1 MDITEPLSSDPV
13 PVILQSGM
21 YVSDW
26 MFYII
31 TLLLLFG
38 CSALFSASEVAFF
51 ALSPSEK
58 DELKADGTRRSKQT
72 LNLLDKPKDL
82 LATILI
88 ANNLVNVC
96 IIIISTG
103 FIDMLYPIHAEN
115 HTVRFLIEVIGITL
129 LLLLLG
135 EVAPKI
141 YASRNTK
148 FAARF
153 MAGPLTLLNALPPIS
168 WIRLFLVS
176 GTNLLKRRAGK
187 RGINL
192 SSDDLEQ
199 ALALTKEESTS
210 EEEHRILEGI
220 IKFGNTDV
228 KQIMCYRQE
237 AVAISNEL
245 TFPEVLEVI
254 LEAGYSRIPVYENSF
269 DNVIGILYIK
279 DLLPFLSDEKYN
291 WIQLIRKPYF
301 VPENKKIDDLLK
313 EFQGMKMHM
322 AIVVD
327 EYGGSNGLVTL
338 EDVLEEIVGDITDE
352 FDDDEIVYTKI
363 DDDTYL
369 FEGRTALV
377 DFYKVMNLD
386 GKEFETNKGEA
397 DTLGGFVTELAGRIL
412 RNNEYIRFDGLKLI
426 VESSD
431 KRRIKMIKAVIE
443 HE

>member
-21 YVSDW
+21 YFSDW

-51 ALSPSEK
+51 ALSPSDK

-103 FIDMLYPIHAEN
+103 FINMLYPIHTDN

-153 MAGPLTLLNALPPIS
+153 MAGPLTLLNVLPPIS

-199 ALALTKEESTS
+199 AL
-210 EEEHRILEGI
+210 
-220 IKFGNTDV
+220 
-228 KQIMCYRQE
+228 
-237 AVAISNEL
+237 
-245 TFPEVLEVI
+245 
-254 LEAGYSRIPVYENSF
+254 
-269 DNVIGILYIK
+269 
-279 DLLPFLSDEKYN
+279 
-291 WIQLIRKPYF
+291 
-301 VPENKKIDDLLK
+301 
-313 EFQGMKMHM
+313 
-322 AIVVD
+322 
-327 EYGGSNGLVTL
+327 
-338 EDVLEEIVGDITDE
+338 
-352 FDDDEIVYTKI
+352 
-363 DDDTYL
+363 
-369 FEGRTALV
+369 
-377 DFYKVMNLD
+377 
-386 GKEFETNKGEA
+386 
-397 DTLGGFVTELAGRIL
+397 
-412 RNNEYIRFDGLKLI
+412 
-426 VESSD
+426 
-431 KRRIKMIKAVIE
+431 
-443 HE
+443 